1 MLWHDLTSL
10 IFLAT
15 ARVSFGHIWCSLS
28 ILKIRD
34 VCDTSKQFVEHYE
47 TDNFIWIVSIL
58 VFSHRISHLPIISLL
73 LGYVAYCVLI
83 IEKQKNTIYCRNL
96 TLLFS
101 QPNIINSNSENLK
114 IISRLL
120 FDISSLL
127 IGKKEDSK
135 QPRNVNIQKSS
146 RSSFSISRSRSSFN
160 LSHVPLELRRP
171 TISLGQIGLSYSNRP
186 STPEIHSTYVR
197 VLLHG

>member
-1 MLWHDLTSL
+1 MWSSL
-10 IFLAT
+10 N
-15 ARVSFGHIWCSLS
+15 

-34 VCDTSKQFVEHYE
+34 VCDTSKQFVDHLEI
-47 TDNFIWIVSIL
+47 DNFIWIVSIL
-58 VFSHRISHLPIISLL
+58 VFSHKIPHLPIISLL
-73 LGYVAYCVLI
+73 LRYLAYSILT
-83 IEKQKNTIYCRNL
+83 IEKQKNTIYCRNQ

-101 QPNIINSNSENLK
+101 QSNIINPNSENLK
-114 IISRLL
+114 IILRLL

-127 IGKKEDSK
+127 IGKKKDSK
-135 QPRNVNIQKSS
+135 QPRNLNIQKSS

-171 TISLGQIGLSYSNRP
+171 TISLGQIGLSYSNLP